1 MTPDTERTPLERAV
15 EADAVAKIAF
25 DKGDLCE
32 AEKWA
37 LHAFHLRM
45 QARNAAQQERK
56 NDQLPKD

>member
-25 DKGDLCE
+25 DKGDLCT

-37 LHAFHLRM
+37 LHAFHLHM
-45 QARNAAQQERK
+45 EARNLAQMGIK

>member
-1 MTPDTERTPLERAV
+1 MTPDADRTPTERAV

-25 DKGDLCE
+25 DKGDLCD

-45 QARNAAQQERK
+45 QARNLAHMEGK

>member
-1 MTPDTERTPLERAV
+1 MTPDTERAPLERAV

-45 QARNAAQQERK
+45 QARNATQKEAM
-56 NDQLPKD
+56 